1 MKVKS
6 TKIADAVA
14 KGLRV
19 VLKAEANSTS
29 SFLSFQPKT
38 PDNLKQFRSR
48 K

>member
-1 MKVKS
+1 MKANSK
-6 TKIADAVA
+6 KIADTVA

-19 VLKAEANSTS
+19 VLKAEANSAS